1 MVGRGVQH
9 VSPSMIFRPSGTFH
23 VLSVA
28 GEAAWLNCSHC
39 GQEFLANY
47 NLFLVTGP
55 HRSHQK
61 IIEKKGDLTIDR
73 SFFTNSGAV
82 CV

>member
-1 MVGRGVQH
+1 MAGRVVQH
-9 VSPSMIFRPSGTFH
+9 VSPSMIFRPSGTFR

-39 GQEFLANY
+39 GQEFSANY
-47 NLFLVTGP
+47 NSFLVTRP
-55 HRSHQK
+55 HRSHRK

-73 SFFTNSGAV
+73 SFFANGGAV